1 MKRIFCVMVMM
12 LVPLAAGTM
21 TRTVLYSPTDFVFTK
36 SGEYDIVELPGYPCL
51 VHVGAPRVPRTV
63 EAVVIPPDARATGV
77 TILAEDWVAL
87 PGTYHIV
94 PAQPDIPLPM
104 PGQDFRPTSIE
115 PDPEIYT
122 KAAWY
127 PEKVVRLVGYG
138 SMSGY
143 RIAQVEVMPLRY
155 EPVTGRVEILTR
167 LVYQLEYNRD
177 IRGTGVT
184 ERQRQVFGEAVRT
197 AVVNPEDVMAYAPR
211 VDVVNRMSR
220 LDPGDYE
227 YVVITEAPMDTVFER
242 LVTWKTQKGVPGTVV
257 SVSWISQNYT
267 GYDLAE
273 KVRNFIIDAWQTWG
287 TIYVLLGGSG
297 DYYTS
302 GQNIVPTR
310 KVWYT
315 YAGGG
320 NTDSLPC
327 DLYYS
332 DLDGTWDYNGNHVY
346 GQLSDSVDLY
356 ADIYVGRASVYTVA
370 QAQNFVYKALTYEQD
385 LPIDYIERLLLPTAI
400 LWSSYNERPMQDSI
414 GRMPPYTWQVSKLY
428 ERNGTLSRAA
438 MIDSMNVGYH
448 FGHWVGHGNEN
459 GIYMGSYPFLNST
472 DADNLING
480 DRAGIANSIACM
492 CGGWDLTPGGD
503 CFAEHLMNR
512 QGGGLTAAI
521 MNSRYGYG
529 AYVSGIGYV
538 PGPSER
544 IDTTFYANLFWY
556 DMMHLGQVHAVAKD
570 AWVPYADMGAQYDMT
585 RWCLYSLNL
594 FGCPEMP
601 VWTEQPL
608 TLTVNNPG
616 AIPIGNQN
624 VNVVVTSNGNPLED
638 ALVCLKKG
646 TETYARSYTDGS
658 GLVTLSVYPTTPG
671 YMQITVTAKNHYP
684 HEDSFVVQAS
694 NHAYVTFLDCW
705 VNDAGGNENG
715 QLDAGESAQLPVW
728 VKNWGLETGLD
739 IVGTL
744 ATDDEHAVLSDT
756 MKNFG
761 DIAPDDSAYTGIDG
775 FDIQVSPS
783 CPDEHGILFTLT
795 CTDDVD
801 SVWVSQFS
809 LTVHAPLLVCVGY
822 EVVGGNG
829 NGILDPGE
837 TADVV
842 VTIANDGSAVADDVT
857 AVLTTNSSWLS
868 IDDGYGAFGSIDPG
882 ASGTNAGD
890 PFTVTASGGACYGT
904 DVWCELQVET
914 GMCSYTLPLMLVIG
928 ELVPSD
934 TGYYYVYYSGGV
946 HEYAPEFEWLEI
958 GPSGPGSLISE
969 ITNEDAD
976 TVTVS
981 LPFTF
986 TYYGEDYTTVGV
998 CSNGFLELGV
1008 SSYRFGANTG
1018 IPAVGGPRA
1027 LVAPFWDDLDP
1038 SVAGDIYQYYDAA
1051 GHRWIVE
1058 FYQVDHY
1065 GGPGHYE
1072 TFQVIFLDPVY
1083 YATPTGDGE
1092 ILMEYLVAMQETG
1105 NTVGLEN
1112 YSETVGVQY
1121 HCDGVY
1127 DEWAVAVTDSFALR
1141 FTTYPPDYLGVEEDG
1156 GLVVLPRVTRLV
1168 GLVPNP
1174 FGRRLRVDY
1183 QVAHLGVVDITVYD
1197 AVGRCVRVLDEGVRE
1212 PGYYTAVWDA
1222 CDGYGRRAPAGVYFI
1237 SFRVRGMSAASSY
1250 TTTEKTILLK

>member
-1 MKRIFCVMVMM
+1 MKRIFCMM
-12 LVPLAAGTM
+12 MTVLVPLVAGTM
-21 TRTVLYSPTDFVFTK
+21 TRTLTYSPTDFVFTK
-36 SGEYDIVELPGYPCL
+36 GGGYDIVELPGYPCQ
-51 VHVGAPRVPRTV
+51 VHTGTPRVPRTV
-63 EAVVIPPDARATGV
+63 EAVVLPPNARVTGV
-77 TILAEDWVAL
+77 RVIAEEWVVL
-87 PGTYHIV
+87 PGTFQIV
-94 PAQPDIPLPM
+94 PAHPDVPLPM
-104 PGQDFRPTSIE
+104 PGQDFRPE
-115 PDPEIYT
+115 PVVPDPNIYSR
-122 KAAWY
+122 AAWY
-127 PEKVVRLVGYG
+127 PEHVVRMVSSG
-138 SMSGY
+138 SMCGY
-143 RIAQVEVMPLRY
+143 RIAHIEVMPLRY
-155 EPVTGRVEILTR
+155 QPVIGRVEILSR
-167 LVYQLEYNRD
+167 LVYELEYD
-177 IRGTGVT
+177 FRGRSTAVA
-184 ERQRQVFGEAVRT
+184 ERQRQVFGEAVQRT
-197 AVVNPEDVMAYAPR
+197 VVNPENVRQYAPPLR
-211 VDVVNRMSR
+211 VEGGASR

-227 YVVITEAPMDTVFER
+227 YVVISESPMDTVFQR
-242 LVTWKTQKGVPGTVV
+242 LVDWKTQKGTPGTVI
-257 SVSWISQNYT
+257 SVAWISSNYS

-273 KVRNFIIDAWQTWG
+273 KVRNFIIDAWETWG

-320 NTDSLPC
+320 NIDSLPC

-332 DLDGTWDYNGNHVY
+332 DLDRTWDFNGNHVY
-346 GQLSDSVDLY
+346 GQTSDSVDLY
-356 ADIYVGRASVYTVA
+356 ADVYVGRASVYNVA
-370 QAQNFVYKALTYEQD
+370 QAQNFVYKVLTYEQD
-385 LPIDYIERLLLPTAI
+385 PPVDYIERLLLPTAI

-428 ERNGTLSRAA
+428 ERNGTLSRPA
-438 MIDSMNVGYH
+438 MVDSMNVGYH

-459 GIYMGSYPFLNST
+459 GIYMGSYPYLNST
-472 DADNLING
+472 DADNLVNG
-480 DRAGIANSIACM
+480 DRAGIANSIGCM

-529 AYVSGIGYV
+529 AYVSGVGYV

-570 AWVPYADMGAQYDMT
+570 AWVPYADMTGQYNMT

-601 VWTEQPL
+601 VWTDQPV

-616 AIPIGNQN
+616 AIPMGNQN
-624 VNVVVTSNGNPLED
+624 VNVVVMTEGSPLED
-638 ALVCLKKG
+638 ALVCLQKG
-646 TETYARSYTDGS
+646 TETYARGYTDGS
-658 GLVTLSVYPTTPG
+658 GLVTLNVFPTTPG

-684 HEDSFVVQAS
+684 YEDSFVVQAS
-694 NHAYVTFLDCW
+694 NYAYVTFLNCW
-705 VNDAGGNENG
+705 VNDADGNNNG
-715 QLDAGESAQLPVW
+715 ELNAGESAQLPVW
-728 VKNWGLETGLD
+728 VKNWGLATGQD
-739 IVGTL
+739 IAGIL
-744 ATDDEHAVLSDT
+744 ATTDDYAVLSDT
-756 MKNFG
+756 IKDFG
-761 DIAPDDSAYTGIDG
+761 DIAPEDSAYTGTDG
-775 FDIQVSPS
+775 FDIQIAPN
-783 CPDEHGILFTLT
+783 CPDEHAILFTLT
-795 CTDDVD
+795 CNDDVD
-801 SVWVSQFS
+801 STWESQFS
-809 LTVHAPLLVCVGY
+809 LTVHAPMIACVGY

-837 TADVV
+837 TADIV
-842 VTIANDGSAVADDVT
+842 VTLANDGSATADDVT
-857 AVLTTNSSWLS
+857 AVLSAGSSWLV

-882 ASGTNAGD
+882 GTGTNAGD
-890 PFTVTASGGACYGT
+890 PFTVTADGGASYGT
-904 DVWCELQVET
+904 DVWCQLQVET

-928 ELVPSD
+928 EFVPSD
-934 TGYYYVYYSGGV
+934 TGYYYVYYSGGL
-946 HEYAPEFEWLEI
+946 HEYAPDFEWLEI

-976 TVTVS
+976 TVTVT

-986 TYYGEDYTTVGV
+986 RYYGQDYTTVGV

-1008 SSYRFGANTG
+1008 STYRFGANTS

-1038 SVAGDIYQYYDAA
+1038 SQAGDIYQYYDAA
-1051 GHRWIVE
+1051 AHRWIVE

-1072 TFQVIFLDPVY
+1072 TFQVILCDPVY
-1083 YATPTGDGE
+1083 YPTPTGDGE
-1092 ILMEYLVAMQETG
+1092 ILMEYLVGMQETG

-1112 YSETVGVQY
+1112 YVETVGVQY

-1141 FTTYPPDYLGVEEDG
+1141 YTTYPPDYTGISEEG
-1156 GLVVLPRVTRLV
+1156 GLVVVPRVTRFTGV
-1168 GLVPNP
+1168 VPNP
-1174 FGRRLRVDY
+1174 FTRRVGMEY
-1183 QVAHLGVVDITVYD
+1183 QVARVGVVELAVYD
-1197 AVGRCVRVLDEGVRE
+1197 AVGRCVRVLAEGMRE
-1212 PGYYTAVWDA
+1212 PGYYTAFWDG
-1222 CDGYGRRAPAGVYFI
+1222 CDDVGRRVPAGVYFVQ
-1237 SFRVRGMSAASSY
+1237 FVTDDYQRV
-1250 TTTEKTILLK
+1250 EKTILVK